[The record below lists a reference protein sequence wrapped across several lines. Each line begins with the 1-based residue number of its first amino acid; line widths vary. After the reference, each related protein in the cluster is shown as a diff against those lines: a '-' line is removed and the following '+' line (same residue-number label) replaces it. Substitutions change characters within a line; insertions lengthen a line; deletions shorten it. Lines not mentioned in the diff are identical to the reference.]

1 VEGKMQNKKRKA
13 EEKIRRVKV
22 WVKTIDSA
30 YTGFIYLPGESK
42 RFSDI
47 INDERKFIS
56 ITDVESKDFASPK
69 SFLTINKDLIELVE
83 ILEPNKEE

>member
-1 VEGKMQNKKRKA
+1 VERKMQNKKRKVKG
-13 EEKIRRVKV
+13 KIRHVKV

-30 YTGFIYLPGESK
+30 YTGFISLPGERK

-56 ITDVESKDFASPK
+56 ITDVESKDFAIPK
-69 SFLTINKDLIELVE
+69 PFLVINKDHIELMEV
-83 ILEPNKEE
+83 LESDKKE

>member
-1 VEGKMQNKKRKA
+1 MQIKKRKA
-13 EEKIRRVKV
+13 EGKIRRVKV

-69 SFLTINKDLIELVE
+69 PFLMINKDTIELMEV
-83 ILEPNKEE
+83 LESDKKE

>member
-1 VEGKMQNKKRKA
+1 MPNKNRKA
-13 EEKIRRVKV
+13 KGKIRRVKV
-22 WVKTIDSA
+22 WVKTMDSA

-56 ITDVESKDFASPK
+56 ITDVESKDFALPK
-69 SFLTINKDLIELVE
+69 PFLMINKDTIELME
-83 ILEPNKEE
+83 LLESDKKK